1 MENNDKYDI
10 TFKSATI
17 NMKYEYTLLTNLD
30 NKKYDDKIIKK
41 LYAERWSI
49 EIFFKLLK
57 YNFKF
62 EHLIEHN
69 KKQNYDQYKKLYLVN
84 LSIIYLSKIFDK
96 TYYYNNKVKKDYIK
110 KEKNKNIKYVN
121 RPNKNNIIKGVYKI
135 LDILLK
141 SKLKKNIL
149 ENVCLCYVKY
159 KFIKLGDHKERK
171 SKTPFLKWYV
181 KGHSNRSLMYKFIE
195 VNIFKNYQI
204 LNKNTK
210 VLYNICKIKF
220 NGLKS

>member
-1 MENNDKYDI
+1 LENNDKYDI

-49 EIFFKLLK
+49 AIFFKLLK

-121 RPNKNNIIKGVYKI
+121 RPNKSNIIKGVYKI

-171 SKTPFLKWYV
+171 SKTPF
-181 KGHSNRSLMYKFIE
+181 
-195 VNIFKNYQI
+195 
-204 LNKNTK
+204 
-210 VLYNICKIKF
+210 
-220 NGLKS
+220 